1 MHTVRCEC
9 AVYRPGNCRETPKNL
24 IFQEREKELREEHR
38 RHRRFR
44 DRDDDELRTEDKT
57 MCFATKKALRSWEVK
72 KLQSEYPEFLDL
84 RSWVTRVTNWT
95 KTDLAGLAGLTGRT
109 RGIDLCPAGF
119 PTRVIH
125 WRIQT
130 SFFHFFHF
138 FIELKIMVS
147 IFWKT
152 EFQSFFGVDLCLSF
166 LDWNLETLKPWRSTR
181 QVRWDAFAVSNIKQM
196 KTVYKPWNLFSL

>member
-57 MCFATKKALRSWEVK
+57 MCFATETALRSWEVEK
-72 KLQSEYPEFLDL
+72 L
-84 RSWVTRVTNWT
+84 RSWISRVLGPWKLSYESYKLDKDRPCGPCGPCGTHSRYRPLSRRVPNQSDT
-95 KTDLAGLAGLTGRT
+95 LANA
-109 RGIDLCPAGF
+109 DFFF
-119 PTRVIH
+119 P
-125 WRIQT
+125 
-130 SFFHFFHF
+130 FFHF

-152 EFQSFFGVDLCLSF
+152 EFQSFGVDLCLSF
-166 LDWNLETLKPWRSTR
+166 SDWNLETLKPWRSTR
-181 QVRWDAFAVSNIKQM
+181 QVRWDAFAV
-196 KTVYKPWNLFSL
+196 KPWNLFSL